1 MTKKARPSID
11 VRTVPN
17 GYTLTVDKGNY
28 MYFTPEELLM
38 GFMMHVGCGVTTE
51 LDKDKL
57 PSIVAAIVA
66 YPTQQE
72 LVQRVAELER
82 QIEELGRK
90 PKTAIKKAKDDDDRV
105 TDHHD
110 DKKPATPAKK
120 GRPSKKEPK
129 PAQLSAEEISF
140 RAQLYQKLITPL
152 EELGLTAEA
161 IKVAQRIGNGGNKTL
176 GDIIHYRM
184 MEVTLTR
191 GCTDNVRKELRKMAK
206 DYGLMFGYKIPQWA
220 KK

>member
-1 MTKKARPSID
+1 MTKKERPSID

-28 MYFTPEELLM
+28 MYFTSEELLM

-51 LDKDKL
+51 LSKEKL
-57 PSIVAAIVA
+57 PSIVAATVA
-66 YPTQQE
+66 YPTQEE

-82 QIEELGRK
+82 QIESLGRK

-105 TDHHD
+105 TDHPD
-110 DKKPATPAKK
+110 DKKPATAAKK

-140 RAQLYQKLITPL
+140 RAQLYQKLSTPL
-152 EELGLTAEA
+152 EKLGLTAEA
-161 IKVAQRIGNGGNKTL
+161 LKVAQRIGDGGNKTL
-176 GDIIHYRM
+176 GDIIHYRVG
-184 MEVTLTR
+184 EVTITR
-191 GCTDNVRKELRKMAK
+191 GCTDSVRKELRKMAK
-206 DYGLMFGYKIPQWA
+206 DYGLMFGYKLPKWA

>member
-17 GYTLTVDKGNY
+17 GYTLKVDKGNY

-51 LDKDKL
+51 LDTDKL
-57 PSIVAAIVA
+57 PSIVAAMVA
-66 YPTQQE
+66 YPTQKE
-72 LVQRVAELER
+72 LVERVAELER
-82 QIEELGRK
+82 QIEDLGRK
-90 PKTAIKKAKDDDDRV
+90 PKTAIKKAKDDDDGA
-105 TDHHD
+105 TDHPD
-110 DKKPATPAKK
+110 NKKPATPAKQ
-120 GRPSKKEPK
+120 GRPSKKQPQ
-129 PAQLSAEEISF
+129 PLSAEEISF
-140 RAQLYQKLITPL
+140 RAQLYQKLSTPL
-152 EELGLTAEA
+152 DKLGLTAEA

-184 MEVTLTR
+184 IEVTLTR
-191 GCTDNVRKELRKMAK
+191 GCTDSVRKELRKMAK
-206 DYGLMFGYKIPQWA
+206 DYGLMFGYKVPRWA

>member
-1 MTKKARPSID
+1 M
-11 VRTVPN
+11 
-17 GYTLTVDKGNY
+17 TVDKGEY

-51 LDKDKL
+51 LNKEKL
-57 PSIVAAIVA
+57 PSIVAAMVA
-66 YPTQQE
+66 YPTQRE
-72 LVQRVAELER
+72 LVERVAELER

-90 PKTAIKKAKDDDDRV
+90 PKTAAKKAEDDDDGA
-105 TDHHD
+105 TDHPDH
-110 DKKPATPAKK
+110 KKPATPAKQ
-120 GRPSKKEPK
+120 GRPGKKRPQ

-140 RAQLYQKLITPL
+140 RAQLYQKLSTPL
-152 EELGLTAEA
+152 ENLGLTAEA
-161 IKVAQRIGNGGNKTL
+161 IKVAKRIGNGGNKTL

-191 GCTDNVRKELRKMAK
+191 GCTDSVRKELRKMTK
-206 DYGLMFGYKIPQWA
+206 DYGLMFGYKVPQWA

>member
-1 MTKKARPSID
+1 MTKKERPPID

-51 LDKDKL
+51 LSKEKL
-57 PSIVAAIVA
+57 PSIMAAMVA

-82 QIEELGRK
+82 QIEDGRK
-90 PKTAIKKAKDDDDRV
+90 PKTVIKKAKDDDDRV
-105 TDHHD
+105 TDHPD
-110 DKKPATPAKK
+110 DKKPATPTKK

-140 RAQLYQKLITPL
+140 RAQLYQKLSTPL
-152 EELGLTAEA
+152 EQLGLSDEA
-161 IKVAQRIGNGGNKTL
+161 LTVAQRIGNGGNKTL

-184 MEVTLTR
+184 IEVTLTR

-206 DYGLMFGYKIPQWA
+206 DYGMMFGYKVPKWV

>member
-1 MTKKARPSID
+1 MKTKESPFID
-11 VRTVPN
+11 VRTLPN
-17 GYTLTVDKGNY
+17 GYSMTVDKGEY
-28 MYFTPEELLM
+28 MYFTHEELLM

-51 LDKDKL
+51 LSKEKL
-57 PSIVAAIVA
+57 PSIVAAMVA

-72 LVQRVAELER
+72 PVERVAELER
-82 QIEELGRK
+82 QIEDLGRK
-90 PKTAIKKAKDDDDRV
+90 PKTAIKKAKDDDDKATV
-105 TDHHD
+105 HPDTE
-110 DKKPATPAKK
+110 KPVTPAKK

-140 RAQLYQKLITPL
+140 RAQLYQKLSTPL
-152 EELGLTAEA
+152 EKLGLSDEA
-161 IKVAQRIGNGGNKTL
+161 LTVARRIGKGGNKTL

-206 DYGLMFGYKIPQWA
+206 DFGLMFGYKIPQWA
-220 KK
+220 KR

>member
-1 MTKKARPSID
+1 MTKKSRPSID

-51 LDKDKL
+51 LDTDKL
-57 PSIVAAIVA
+57 PSIVAAMVA
-66 YPTQQE
+66 YPTQKE
-72 LVQRVAELER
+72 LVERVAELER
-82 QIEELGRK
+82 QIEDLGRK
-90 PKTAIKKAKDDDDRV
+90 PKTAIKKAKDNDDGTTV
-105 TDHHD
+105 NPD
-110 DKKPATPAKK
+110 DKKPATPAKQ
-120 GRPSKKEPK
+120 GRPSKKQPK

-140 RAQLYQKLITPL
+140 RAQLYQKLSTPL
-152 EELGLTAEA
+152 EKLGLTAEA

-184 MEVTLTR
+184 NEVTLTR
-191 GCTDNVRKELRKMAK
+191 GCTDSVRKELRKMAK
-206 DYGLMFGYKIPQWA
+206 DYGLMFGYKIPRWA

>member
-1 MTKKARPSID
+1 MTKKTRPSID
-11 VRTVPN
+11 VKTVPN

-51 LDKDKL
+51 LDTDKL

-82 QIEELGRK
+82 QIEDLGRK
-90 PKTAIKKAKDDDDRV
+90 PKTAIKKAKDNDDRV
-105 TDHHD
+105 TDHPD
-110 DKKPATPAKK
+110 DKKPATATKK
-120 GRPSKKEPK
+120 GRPSKKQPHLI
-129 PAQLSAEEISF
+129 QLSAEEISF
-140 RAQLYQKLITPL
+140 RAQLYQKLSTPL
-152 EELGLTAEA
+152 EKLGLTAEA
-161 IKVAQRIGNGGNKTL
+161 LKVAQRIGDGGNKTL
-176 GDIIHYRM
+176 GDIIHYRVG
-184 MEVTLTR
+184 EVTITR
-191 GCTDNVRKELRKMAK
+191 GCTDSVRKELRKMAK
-206 DYGLMFGYKIPQWA
+206 DYGLMFGYKLPKWA

>member
-1 MTKKARPSID
+1 M
-11 VRTVPN
+11 
-17 GYTLTVDKGNY
+17 TVDKGEY

-57 PSIVAAIVA
+57 PSIVAAMVA
-66 YPTQQE
+66 YPTQEE
-72 LVQRVAELER
+72 LVQRVVELER
-82 QIEELGRK
+82 QIESLGRK

-105 TDHHD
+105 TDHPD
-110 DKKPATPAKK
+110 DKKPATPAKQ
-120 GRPSKKEPK
+120 GRPSKNEPK

-140 RAQLYQKLITPL
+140 RAQLYQKLSTPL

-191 GCTDNVRKELRKMAK
+191 GCTDSVRKELRRMAK
-206 DYGLMFGYKIPQWA
+206 DYGLMFGYKVPKWV

>member
-1 MTKKARPSID
+1 M
-11 VRTVPN
+11 
-17 GYTLTVDKGNY
+17 TVDKGEY
-28 MYFTPEELLM
+28 MYFTHEELLM

-51 LDKDKL
+51 LSKEKL
-57 PSIVAAIVA
+57 PSIVAAMVA

-72 LVQRVAELER
+72 PVERVAELER
-82 QIEELGRK
+82 QIEDLGRK
-90 PKTAIKKAKDDDDRV
+90 PKTAIKKAKDDDDEA
-105 TDHHD
+105 TDHPD

-140 RAQLYQKLITPL
+140 RAQLYQKLSTPL
-152 EELGLTAEA
+152 EKLGLSDEA
-161 IKVAQRIGNGGNKTL
+161 LTVARRIGKGGNKTL

-206 DYGLMFGYKIPQWA
+206 DFGLMFGYKIPQWA
-220 KK
+220 KR

>member
-11 VRTVPN
+11 VKTVPN

-51 LDKDKL
+51 LDTDKL

-82 QIEELGRK
+82 QIEDLGRK

-105 TDHHD
+105 TVHPD
-110 DKKPATPAKK
+110 DKKPATPAKQ
-120 GRPSKKEPK
+120 GRPSKKQPQ

-161 IKVAQRIGNGGNKTL
+161 LKVAQRIGDGGNKTL
-176 GDIIHYRM
+176 GDIIHYRVG
-184 MEVTLTR
+184 EVTITR
-191 GCTDNVRKELRKMAK
+191 GCTDSIRKELRKMAK
-206 DYGLMFGYKIPQWA
+206 DYGLMFGYKLPKWA

>member
-11 VRTVPN
+11 VKTVPN

-51 LDKDKL
+51 LDTDKL

-66 YPTQQE
+66 YPTQKE
-72 LVQRVAELER
+72 LVERVAELER
-82 QIEELGRK
+82 QIEDLGRK
-90 PKTAIKKAKDDDDRV
+90 PKTAIKKAKDNDDGT
-105 TDHHD
+105 TDHPD
-110 DKKPATPAKK
+110 DKKPATPAKQ
-120 GRPSKKEPK
+120 GRPSKKQPQ

-161 IKVAQRIGNGGNKTL
+161 LKVAQRIGDGGNKTL

-184 MEVTLTR
+184 GEVTITR
-191 GCTDNVRKELRKMAK
+191 GCTDSVRKELRKMAK
-206 DYGLMFGYKIPQWA
+206 DYGLMFSYKIPRWA

>member
-1 MTKKARPSID
+1 MTKKARPSIN

-51 LDKDKL
+51 LDTDKL
-57 PSIVAAIVA
+57 PSIVAAMVA
-66 YPTQQE
+66 YPTQKE
-72 LVQRVAELER
+72 LVERVAELER
-82 QIEELGRK
+82 QIEDLGRK
-90 PKTAIKKAKDDDDRV
+90 PKTAIKKAKDNDDGV
-105 TDHHD
+105 TDHPD
-110 DKKPATPAKK
+110 DKKPATPAKQ
-120 GRPSKKEPK
+120 GRPSKKQPK

-161 IKVAQRIGNGGNKTL
+161 IKVAKRIGNGGNKTL

-184 MEVTLTR
+184 NEVTLTR
-191 GCTDNVRKELRKMAK
+191 GCTDSVRKELRKMAK
-206 DYGLMFGYKIPQWA
+206 DYGLMFGYKIPRWA

>member
-11 VRTVPN
+11 VKTVPN

-51 LDKDKL
+51 LDTDKL
-57 PSIVAAIVA
+57 PSIAAAMVA

-82 QIEELGRK
+82 QIEDLGRK

-105 TDHHD
+105 TVHPD
-110 DKKPATPAKK
+110 DKKPATPAKQ
-120 GRPSKKEPK
+120 GRPSKKQPQ

-161 IKVAQRIGNGGNKTL
+161 LKVAQRIGDGGNKTL
-176 GDIIHYRM
+176 GDIIHYRVG
-184 MEVTLTR
+184 EVTITR
-191 GCTDNVRKELRKMAK
+191 GCTDSIRKELRKMAK
-206 DYGLMFGYKIPQWA
+206 DYGLMFGYKLPKWA

>member
-11 VRTVPN
+11 VKTVPN

-51 LDKDKL
+51 LDTDKL

-82 QIEELGRK
+82 QIEDLGRK
-90 PKTAIKKAKDDDDRV
+90 PKTAIKKAKDDDDRA
-105 TDHHD
+105 TDHPD
-110 DKKPATPAKK
+110 DKKPATHAKQ
-120 GRPSKKEPK
+120 GRPSKKQTQ

-140 RAQLYQKLITPL
+140 RAQLYQKLSTPL
-152 EELGLTAEA
+152 EKLGLTAEA
-161 IKVAQRIGNGGNKTL
+161 LKVAQRIGDGGNKTL
-176 GDIIHYRM
+176 GDIIHYRVG
-184 MEVTLTR
+184 EVTITR
-191 GCTDNVRKELRKMAK
+191 GCTDSIRKELRKMAK
-206 DYGLMFGYKIPQWA
+206 DYGLMFGYKLPKWA